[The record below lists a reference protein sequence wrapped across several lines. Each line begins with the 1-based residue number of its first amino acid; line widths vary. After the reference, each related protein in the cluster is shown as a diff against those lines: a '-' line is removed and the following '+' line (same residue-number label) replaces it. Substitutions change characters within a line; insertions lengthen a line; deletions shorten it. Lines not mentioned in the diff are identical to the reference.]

1 MSAKLFWMPC
11 AFISHRENIFK
22 IIFASDRVTQVLLQF
37 FCTSSWIIC
46 SYGQILLCGC
56 NDLARS
62 LSEDVI
68 ERVGFCIAGQHLT
81 VNNNTLFCQLVLS
94 YSPVWI

>member
-1 MSAKLFWMPC
+1 MPC

-46 SYGQILLCGC
+46 SYSQILLCGC
-56 NDLARS
+56 NDLIRS

-68 ERVGFCIAGQHLT
+68 ERVAFCIA